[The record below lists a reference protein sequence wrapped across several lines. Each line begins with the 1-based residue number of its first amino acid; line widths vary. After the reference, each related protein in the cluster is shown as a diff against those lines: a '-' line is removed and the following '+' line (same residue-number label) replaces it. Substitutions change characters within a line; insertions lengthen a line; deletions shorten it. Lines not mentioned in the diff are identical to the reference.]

1 MNITEDIIFYSGLIT
16 FFAMA
21 TSWILFARLSMTRI
35 ERDMKADGLPR
46 PCSWDGPGV
55 RVLWIA
61 WAISVPVGPFNLVN
75 DPSIDVLT
83 VRKYANA
90 NDKKRAIAVMIS
102 GYSFVLV
109 VFSAAALGIV

>member
-1 MNITEDIIFYSGLIT
+1 MSLLERIIFCSGGIAFIFT
-16 FFAMA
+16 AI
-21 TSWILFARLSMTRI
+21 SWISFARLSMARM

-46 PCSWDGPGV
+46 PCPWDGPGV

-61 WAISVPVGPFNLVN
+61 RAISVPVGWFNSAG

-83 VRKYANA
+83 VRKYATA